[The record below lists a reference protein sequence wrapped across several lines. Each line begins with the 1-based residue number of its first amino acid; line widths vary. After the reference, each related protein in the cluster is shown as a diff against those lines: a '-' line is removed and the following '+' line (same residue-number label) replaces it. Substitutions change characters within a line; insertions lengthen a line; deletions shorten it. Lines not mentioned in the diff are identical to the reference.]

1 MTSLKNKKEL
11 ARRTL
16 DAGKGRIV
24 FVQSRLEDIKEAL
37 TKQDIRDL
45 KDDGAIVIKE
55 AKGRKKVIKR
65 KTRKGPGKVRK
76 KVNTRKQDYAIMTRK
91 LRKYVAEMKKQGR
104 LSPEEIKDIRN
115 KIRNKSF
122 RSKAHLKQHI
132 GGLRK

>member
-1 MTSLKNKKEL
+1 MNLKNKKEL